1 MKKQLEKEL
10 QELAENIISAKGNFD
25 LPHLKKEIEKL
36 LEKVTILSFVE
47 KYYNAIGSSED
58 RLQYTMKKVADFIED
73 DQNENDIFNLP
84 VKTTQVQQIV
94 ITQTEKKSVA
104 ENKAV
109 FPAQSVENNSS
120 KPIQQEVKEAK
131 PVQEI
136 QAKVSHSATVSQ
148 QNSAY
153 KAYQDIIQ
161 KQHEQVAPITE
172 EKTIE
177 KVSVSAQSQP
187 ETVTEPV
194 HQSRQPLEDF
204 ISQTQYPVFEKKEEV
219 TEVKSAPSLNDR
231 FGKTAQIGL
240 NDRLAFIRQL
250 FFGSE
255 SEYNNVVQ
263 HINNLQSVQDIA
275 IYIEQE
281 VKPIYNHW
289 RGKED
294 YEERFLSLM
303 LKRFEV

>member
-10 QELAENIISAKGNFD
+10 RELAESIVATKSNLD
-25 LPHLKKEIEKL
+25 LPLLKKETEKL
-36 LEKVTILSFVE
+36 LERVTILSFVE
-47 KYYNAIGSSED
+47 KYYNSIGSSED

-94 ITQTEKKSVA
+94 IAQNEKKSA
-104 ENKAV
+104 IENQAT
-109 FPAQSVENNSS
+109 QS
-120 KPIQQEVKEAK
+120 IQQQEIKETKNTQQSQAK
-131 PVQEI
+131 PNY
-136 QAKVSHSATVSQ
+136 TTTGQ

-161 KQHEQVAPITE
+161 RQQQEQAPLTE
-172 EKTIE
+172 EKRTVSEIKTI
-177 KVSVSAQSQP
+177 VDP
-187 ETVTEPV
+187 ESEII
-194 HQSRQPLEDF
+194 QKNQPLEDF

-219 TEVKSAPSLNDR
+219 TEVKTSPSLNDR
-231 FGKTAQIGL
+231 LGKTTQIGL

-281 VKPIYNHW
+281 IKPIYNYW

>member
-10 QELAENIISAKGNFD
+10 QKLAENILATQGNLD
-25 LPHLKKEIEKL
+25 LPHLKKETEKL

-47 KYYNAIGSSED
+47 KYYNAIGSSEE
-58 RLQYTMKKVADFIED
+58 RLQYTMKKVGDFIED

-94 ITQTEKKSVA
+94 VAQAEKKSVA
-104 ENKAV
+104 ENNVIKTE
-109 FPAQSVENNSS
+109 QIIENQ
-120 KPIQQEVKEAK
+120 PIKEIQEEKT
-131 PVQEI
+131 I
-136 QAKVSHSATVSQ
+136 QAKTTHSPATSQ

-161 KQHEQVAPITE
+161 KQQEQAAPVSVVT
-172 EKTIE
+172 EKTVE
-177 KVSVSAQSQP
+177 
-187 ETVTEPV
+187 ETRKPVENEPV
-194 HQSRQPLEDF
+194 TYQSQPLEDF
-204 ISQTQYPVFEKKEEV
+204 ISQTQHPVFEKKEEV
-219 TEVKSAPSLNDR
+219 SEAKNTPSLNDR
-231 FGKTAQIGL
+231 LGKTTQIGL

-281 VKPIYNHW
+281 IKPIYNHW

>member
-1 MKKQLEKEL
+1 MKNQLIKEL
-10 QELAENIISAKGNFD
+10 QELAENIIATKDKLD
-25 LPHLKKEIEKL
+25 LPHLKKETEKL

-58 RLQYTMKKVADFIED
+58 RLQYTMKKVADFVED

-84 VKTTQVQQIV
+84 VKTTQVKQIV
-94 ITQTEKKSVA
+94 VAQPEKKSA
-104 ENKAV
+104 PQHNEPEQA
-109 FPAQSVENNSS
+109 VEN
-120 KPIQQEVKEAK
+120 QFVQEEPVVQ
-131 PVQEI
+131 PVQSKNGYHTGN
-136 QAKVSHSATVSQ
+136 QP
-148 QNSAY
+148 NSAY

-161 KQHEQVAPITE
+161 RQQKQQQTPPPPVE
-172 EKTIE
+172 EKKVVKEIKTI
-177 KVSVSAQSQP
+177 VDP
-187 ETVTEPV
+187 ETEVIPKN
-194 HQSRQPLEDF
+194 QPLEDL
-204 ISQTQYPVFEKKEEV
+204 IAQTQHPVFEKKEDVAEPKA
-219 TEVKSAPSLNDR
+219 TPSLNDR
-231 FGKTAQIGL
+231 LGKTSQIGL

-255 SEYNNVVQ
+255 SEYNDVVQ

-281 VKPIYNHW
+281 VKPTYNHW

-294 YEERFLSLM
+294 YEERFLGLM

>member
-10 QELAENIISAKGNFD
+10 QKLAENILATQGNLD
-25 LPHLKKEIEKL
+25 LPHLKKETEKL

-47 KYYNAIGSSED
+47 KYYNAIGSSEE
-58 RLQYTMKKVADFIED
+58 RLQYTMKKVGDFIED

-94 ITQTEKKSVA
+94 VAQAEKKSVA
-104 ENKAV
+104 ENNV
-109 FPAQSVENNSS
+109 IQTEQIIENQPIKEIQEE
-120 KPIQQEVKEAK
+120 KPIQAK
-131 PVQEI
+131 TT
-136 QAKVSHSATVSQ
+136 HSPATSQ

-161 KQHEQVAPITE
+161 KQQEQATPVSVAT
-172 EKTIE
+172 EKTVE
-177 KVSVSAQSQP
+177 
-187 ETVTEPV
+187 ETRKPVENEPV
-194 HQSRQPLEDF
+194 TYQSQPLEDF
-204 ISQTQYPVFEKKEEV
+204 ISQTQHPVFEKKEEV
-219 TEVKSAPSLNDR
+219 SEAKNTPSLNDR
-231 FGKTAQIGL
+231 LGKTTQIGL

-281 VKPIYNHW
+281 IKPIYNHW

>member
-1 MKKQLEKEL
+1 MRPIMYLIHTIMKKQLEKEL
-10 QELAENIISAKGNFD
+10 RELAESIVATKSNLD
-25 LPHLKKEIEKL
+25 LPLLKKETEKL
-36 LEKVTILSFVE
+36 LERVTILSFVE
-47 KYYNAIGSSED
+47 KYYNSIGSSED

-94 ITQTEKKSVA
+94 IAQNEKKSA
-104 ENKAV
+104 IENQAT
-109 FPAQSVENNSS
+109 QS
-120 KPIQQEVKEAK
+120 IQQQEIKETKNTQQSQAK
-131 PVQEI
+131 PNY
-136 QAKVSHSATVSQ
+136 TTTGQ

-161 KQHEQVAPITE
+161 RQQQEQAPLTE
-172 EKTIE
+172 EKRTVSEIKTI
-177 KVSVSAQSQP
+177 VDP
-187 ETVTEPV
+187 ESEII
-194 HQSRQPLEDF
+194 QKNQPLEDF

-219 TEVKSAPSLNDR
+219 TEVKTSPSLNDR
-231 FGKTAQIGL
+231 LGKTTQIGL

-281 VKPIYNHW
+281 IKPIYNYW